1 MGNILGSY
9 EDQNEAEFKRY
20 LSPNP
25 EFYALVDDQ
34 GGGELVELAKQALI
48 SNDTK
53 LLDKTI
59 REKVVK
65 FLYNEGRGDYIDIEE
80 LVKARMYSRDGYLK
94 KYLQEHE
101 DKEEEKG
108 KS

>member
-9 EDQNEAEFKRY
+9 ENENEAEYKRY

-34 GGGELVELAKQALI
+34 GGGELVELAKVALRK
-48 SNDTK
+48 NDFK
-53 LLDKTI
+53 LLDQTI

-65 FLYNEGRGDYIDIEE
+65 FLYNEGRGDYIDVEE

-94 KYLQEHE
+94 QYLQENE
-101 DKEEEKG
+101 NTVTG
-108 KS
+108 N